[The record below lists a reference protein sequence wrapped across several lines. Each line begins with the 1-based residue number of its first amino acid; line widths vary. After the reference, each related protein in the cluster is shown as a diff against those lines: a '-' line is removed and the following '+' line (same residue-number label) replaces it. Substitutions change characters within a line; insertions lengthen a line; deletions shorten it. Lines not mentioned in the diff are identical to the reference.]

1 VDTWLAVS
9 PVTATATMAAGPK
22 GAGGYQQLNMST
34 AVDESIGIEPQ
45 DAQSGEGPGLL
56 HPPPPL
62 QRTTH
67 PIIVD
72 WLKHPEPGIA
82 ATARL
87 FQLPSYMIE
96 QQKGVAELMQDLV
109 GLNKAIEQSIADE
122 EERQA
127 TSPDARA
134 GHLRRINRTAERLA
148 DTASA
153 LRIVQGKSIVTKK
166 VPFDETEAKVDDDGW
181 IRAPLTGKDEPVR
194 KYPLCNT
201 SVAELGSIGGV
212 GLRLY
217 FFIIKFLA
225 GLCFLMGVITLRES
239 VVVGYRTCQPA
250 CLPARVPACM
260 AIRPVRQKHLPRVA
274 PSSVMGC
281 DCSCS
286 HFVHLGR
293 DVPHV

>member
-1 VDTWLAVS
+1 
-9 PVTATATMAAGPK
+9 MAAGPK

-260 AIRPVRQKHLPRVA
+260 GVSACVAIRPVRQKHLPRVA